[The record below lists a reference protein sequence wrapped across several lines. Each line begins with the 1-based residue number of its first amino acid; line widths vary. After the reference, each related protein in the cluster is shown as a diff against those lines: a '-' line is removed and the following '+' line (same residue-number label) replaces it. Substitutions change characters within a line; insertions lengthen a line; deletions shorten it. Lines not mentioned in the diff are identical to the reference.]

1 MADTVKAEDFAA
13 AIAATLEEYAGL
25 VDADLD
31 VAVQKTAKNAVKKVA
46 KGGDFK
52 GTGEYRKSI
61 AQKKLKGSA
70 LVRKRVVYAKAPYHR
85 LTHLLEFGHA
95 TANGGRTRA
104 FPHWEPAEEQAATE
118 FVNTLKE
125 ELNR

>member
-1 MADTVKAEDFAA
+1 MADTIKAEDFAA
-13 AIAATLEEYAGL
+13 AISATLEEYAGL
-25 VDADLD
+25 VDADVD
-31 VAVQKTAKNAVKKVA
+31 VAVQKTAKDAVKKVK

-52 GTGEYRKSI
+52 GTGAYRKSI
-61 AQKKLKGSA
+61 AQKALKSNR
-70 LVRKRVVYAKAPYHR
+70 LIRRRVVYARAPYHR
-85 LTHLLEFGHA
+85 LTHLLEYGHA

-104 FPHWEPAEEQAATE
+104 FPHWEPAEQAAADE

>member
-1 MADTVKAEDFAA
+1 MADTVSADNFAA
-13 AIAATLEEYAGL
+13 AITATLEEYAGL

-31 VAVQKTAKNAVKKVA
+31 VAIQKTAKGAVKKVA
-46 KGGDFK
+46 KGGDFG
-52 GTGEYRKSI
+52 GTGAYRKSI
-61 AQKKLKGSA
+61 AQKVLKGNR
-70 LVRKRVVYAKAPYHR
+70 LVRRRVVYAKAPYHR

-104 FPHWEPAEEQAATE
+104 FPHWEPADQQAADD
-118 FVNTLKE
+118 FLQTLKE

>member
-1 MADTVKAEDFAA
+1 MDETVKAEDFAA
-13 AIAATLEEYAGL
+13 AIAETLEEYAGL
-25 VDADLD
+25 VGADVD
-31 VAVQKTAKNAVKKVA
+31 VAVDKTAKDAMKKVA

-52 GTGEYRKSI
+52 GTGAYRKSI
-61 AQKKLKGSA
+61 AQKKLKGSS
-70 LVRKRVVYAKAPYHR
+70 LIRRRVVYARAPYYR
-85 LTHLLEFGHA
+85 LTHLLEYGHA